1 MPAARINE
9 YKIGGKGIHTPVDC
23 TTSSSVAVSVDMCRH
38 LHNIHSLWP
47 GAEQLQPAS
56 HATTISASSLSS
68 LSQLLASIYVSHA
81 QKTRRPYHSWWC
93 VIMTSEAQ
101 ERKSKPT
108 TYFLNQSAL
117 TNVGRK
123 TTASVAVASHPSPS
137 PVPACLP
144 SSLHLQHASAVDD
157 RPTRTPQSC
166 PLLLLTLL
174 LLLVNG

>member
-1 MPAARINE
+1 MVKVSTHLSIVLRRRRLL
-9 YKIGGKGIHTPVDC
+9 
-23 TTSSSVAVSVDMCRH
+23 SVDMCRH

-47 GAEQLQPAS
+47 RAEQSSSSQPA
-56 HATTISASSLSS
+56 TQQQSASSLSS

-101 ERKSKPT
+101 ERKSRPT

-144 SSLHLQHASAVDD
+144 SSSIFS
-157 RPTRTPQSC
+157 T
-166 PLLLLTLL
+166 LLLLTTDRHGHRKAVLFFFWLCCCCWL